1 VNGIASEIT
10 EEIGVFFEDLD
21 VDAGTGEQEAQH
33 HAGGATASYA
43 ASGLEG
49 FGIWIFCGHWRA
61 PCLGRFLYCNLSLV
75 GLTSG

>member
-21 VDAGTGEQEAQH
+21 VDAGTGEQETQH
-33 HAGGATASYA
+33 HSGGAAASYA

-49 FGIWIFCGHWRA
+49 LRIGIF
-61 PCLGRFLYCNLSLV
+61 
-75 GLTSG
+75 